1 VIAEPARV
9 PLKDQAAEP
18 HSIANALRTTRS
30 TYVLNAALRWIGFS
44 EDDGKISSKTQYLS
58 R

>member
-1 VIAEPARV
+1 MAEPARV
-9 PLKDQAAEP
+9 PLKHQAVEP

-30 TYVLNAALRWIGFS
+30 TYVLNAARRWIGFS

-58 R
+58 Q